1 MAEDIDFKYPVK
13 RACTAEITKFCPGV
27 PHGHAA
33 VIRCLQD
40 NLDNEDMSGEC
51 REEVT
56 RDQIRSS
63 QDYRLAQHST
73 PLMQLLCQPFSP
85 GIWHAILPAWLVCP
99 TVMAAAQAR
108 VLLGALHCAAQLC
121 NGGNSPAE

>member
-13 RACTAEITKFCPGV
+13 RSCTAEITKFCSGI
-27 PHGHAA
+27 PHGHAQ

-40 NLDNEDMSGEC
+40 NMESEDMSGEC

-63 QDYRLAQHST
+63 QDYRYPPSFHPNFFGPAVGRGW
-73 PLMQLLCQPFSP
+73 PLTGSSSLKAICASELPVTYMQGYMQSSKHEPNMYCF
-85 GIWHAILPAWLVCP
+85 
-99 TVMAAAQAR
+99 
-108 VLLGALHCAAQLC
+108 
-121 NGGNSPAE
+121 